1 MADVGDGQSI
11 EQSLSTFSAHMASL
25 KEMMNSANERSLILL
40 DELAAGTNPDEGIA
54 LSIAVLE
61 ELLER
66 RSFVAATTH
75 FNEIKRFAADTPACT
90 NARMAFDAESLKPLY
105 RLEIGEAGDSYAF
118 AIARRF
124 GLPERIVLR
133 AEARAAVYRS
143 SGTLQSD
150 NPSENFK
157 KEPIGTTDKTSR
169 TVDNLDDKNQ
179 INGQAGKSVGAS
191 SEVVPGTDN
200 GMTIE
205 NDESAQASVKRPF
218 EVGDCV
224 WIYPLKRTGIVF
236 KAANERGEVVVQVQ
250 KDKLTFNRKRLSL
263 YIPNHKLYPGT
274 DYDLDIVFE
283 TKGNRKTKKL
293 MGRKYVPGLEIVTP
307 PGETER

>member
-1 MADVGDGQSI
+1 
-11 EQSLSTFSAHMASL
+11 
-25 KEMMNSANERSLILL
+25 
-40 DELAAGTNPDEGIA
+40 
-54 LSIAVLE
+54 
-61 ELLER
+61 
-66 RSFVAATTH
+66 
-75 FNEIKRFAADTPACT
+75 
-90 NARMAFDAESLKPLY
+90 MAFDAESLKPLY

-143 SGTLQSD
+143 NGTPQPH
-150 NPSENFK
+150 NRSETIK
-157 KEPIGTTDKTSR
+157 KEPVGTTDKASR
-169 TVDNLDDKNQ
+169 AEDNLDNINQ
-179 INGQAGKSVGAS
+179 TNMRAGKSVGAS

-200 GMTIE
+200 GITTA
-205 NDESAQASVKRPF
+205 NDGSAQASAKRPF

-307 PGETER
+307 PDETQR